1 MPVPRGKKPTVT
13 AGSKIPKLT
22 TTTTE
27 NQVREHVGLS
37 TSYLASL
44 AIRGK
49 AVNKATVAH
58 SISSFRSLR
67 ARDLCDW
74 FVYSLFPVLCAAG
87 GRPTCEEVLLPSSWS
102 PEEEDC
108 LHRHH

>member
-1 MPVPRGKKPTVT
+1 MPVSRGKKPTVA

-58 SISSFRSLR
+58 SISSFRSL
-67 ARDLCDW
+67 AC
-74 FVYSLFPVLCAAG
+74 
-87 GRPTCEEVLLPSSWS
+87 T
-102 PEEEDC
+102 
-108 LHRHH
+108 